1 MISIDLPISKSIVN
15 RRLIIQAMHGDP
27 LMEVTCAMPDDVRLL
42 HDALGQLRQAQQG
55 QSITIDCHNCGTAM
69 RFLTAY
75 CAQLDGYEV
84 VLTGDNR
91 MYERPI
97 QQEVEALHQC
107 GAQIM
112 YIDKDGFPPLRIV
125 GTKLLRHKVTIQRP
139 LSTQFIS
146 ALLLIGIEVTTDV
159 QSPYISMTQQMLKG
173 YDTMERDW
181 SAAAFWYEYVALHG
195 GEVLLNE
202 LQPDSL
208 QGDRVVADLF
218 RALGVETYFI
228 NAGARIVR
236 EHATDKS
243 LLQVDFRCC
252 PDLYPAVAITCRQL
266 HKPLQATGTDAL
278 PYKESNRLE
287 SVAQSLP
294 NADHRVAMALLAAD
308 LPCDDT
314 DCITKSY
321 PLFSQQLNKI
331 KQTSHSQSTYPFTIV
346 IPRRGINDDNLG
358 KKYALR
364 QLISAATT
372 DYVWMMDDD
381 VQPSVASKWDRLKLS
396 GADMYILPLRMQ
408 GGSSLI
414 ERLQQAEYAAMQE
427 LTMQT
432 AKRGRAVMC
441 SGANLIV
448 NRTRWLEGYE
458 DLHIEIPSGDDMF
471 ALESFRRRGLRIE
484 VIDEPD
490 YTATITAHTSLRS
503 LLRQRMRWA
512 GKAPHY
518 TDAYILRCGCAVVLA
533 NLCQL
538 VCPLV
543 ILIKFPVEYSLIK
556 KRDPKVSFG
565 VALLLEVLY
574 PFYVLLCLVGGLFR
588 KQW

>member
-42 HDALGQLRQAQQG
+42 HDALGQLGQVQQG
-55 QSITIDCHNCGTAM
+55 QSITINCHNCGTAM

-75 CAQLDGYEV
+75 CAQLDGCEV

-91 MYERPI
+91 MYARPI
-97 QQEVEALHQC
+97 QQEVAALRQC
-107 GAQIM
+107 GAQIT
-112 YIDKDGFPPLRIV
+112 YIGTEGFPPLRIK
-125 GTKLLRHKVTIQRP
+125 GTHLSHQTVTINQP
-139 LSTQFIS
+139 LSTQFVS
-146 ALLLIGIEVTTDV
+146 ALMLIGIEVITDV
-159 QSPYISMTQQMLKG
+159 QSPYIQMTQQILRG
-173 YDTMERDW
+173 YDIIERDW
-181 SAAAFWYEYVALHG
+181 SAAAFWYEYIALHG
-195 GEVLLNE
+195 GEILLKE
-202 LQPDSL
+202 LRSDSL
-208 QGDRVVADLF
+208 QGDRVVVDVF

-236 EHATDKS
+236 ERETDRS
-243 LLQVDFRCC
+243 PLQVDFRCC
-252 PDLYPAVAITCRQL
+252 PDLYPAVAITCSQL
-266 HKPLQATGTDAL
+266 HKPLQATGIEAL
-278 PYKESNRLE
+278 PYKESNRLD
-287 SVAQSLP
+287 SVAQLQV
-294 NADHRVAMALLAAD
+294 NADHRMAMALMAAD
-308 LPCDDT
+308 LPCNDT
-314 DCITKSY
+314 GCITKSY
-321 PLFSQQLNKI
+321 PLFSQQLEEVKQI
-331 KQTSHSQSTYPFTIV
+331 KNAQPTFPFTII

-358 KKYALR
+358 KKHALH
-364 QLISAATT
+364 QLIRAATT

-381 VQPSVASKWDRLKLS
+381 VQPSMASQGGRLPLS

-408 GGSSLI
+408 GGLSLI
-414 ERLQQAEYAAMQE
+414 ERLQQAEYAAIQE
-427 LTMQT
+427 LTMRT

-448 NRTRWLEGYE
+448 NRQRWLESYE
-458 DLHIEIPSGDDMF
+458 DLHADIPSGDDMF

-490 YTATITAHTSLRS
+490 YTATISAQTSLRS

-518 TDAYILRCGCAVVLA
+518 TDAYILRCGRIVVLA

-538 VCPLV
+538 LCPLI
-543 ILIKFPVEYSLIK
+543 ILIKFPIEYSLIK
-556 KRDPKVSFG
+556 KRDPEVSFG

-574 PFYVLLCLVGGLFR
+574 PFYMLLCLVGGFFR